1 MSVSVSIKG
10 TGQGLVVSVP
20 PGEWSEIRRSVLQTI
35 DERAEFFRS
44 ARLALQVDA
53 HDLGAAELGGLRD
66 ELARRDVGLWAVLS
80 SSPTTKSAAADLGLA
95 LELETEE
102 APADE
107 QPLDT
112 LVDGEEAVLV
122 VRTLRSGNVLRHPGH
137 VVVIGD
143 VNPGAEI
150 TAGGNVIVWGRLRG
164 VVHAGAGGDE
174 EAVVCA
180 LDLAPTQLRIAGHI
194 AVSPERRKD
203 PGPEIARIREGQLIA
218 DTWKDSRQR

>member
-1 MSVSVSIKG
+1 MSISLSIKG
-10 TGQGLVVSVP
+10 TGDGLLLSVP
-20 PGEWSEIRRSVLQTI
+20 AGEWGEIRRLVLQTI

-53 HDLGAAELGGLRD
+53 HELGAAELGGLRD

-80 SSPTTKSAAADLGLA
+80 SSPTTRSAAADLGLA
-95 LELETEE
+95 LDLEPTKPPVE
-102 APADE
+102 DT
-107 QPLDT
+107 PLDT
-112 LVDGEEAVLV
+112 PIDGEEAVLV
-122 VRTLRSGNVLRHPGH
+122 VKTLRSGNVLRHSGH

-174 EAVVCA
+174 GAVVCA
-180 LDLAPTQLRIAGHI
+180 LDLLPTQLRIAGQI
-194 AVSPERRKD
+194 AVSPERRKY
-203 PGPEIARIREGQLIA
+203 PGPEIARIRDGQLIA
-218 DTWKDSRQR
+218 DTWKDGKQG